1 VGGIEPFDARWESS
15 KITLLKFCPVAK
27 PQNVL
32 RPHKHEHDTLW
43 DKLRKSVSVGDKFGE
58 RRQDRR
64 LERVRMFTDRLH
76 EEMNRLD
83 LRVIGV
89 DTTVT
94 EDDVAEEVREAFGL

>member
-1 VGGIEPFDARWESS
+1 
-15 KITLLKFCPVAK
+15 
-27 PQNVL
+27 
-32 RPHKHEHDTLW
+32 
-43 DKLRKSVSVGDKFGE
+43 
-58 RRQDRR
+58 
-64 LERVRMFTDRLH
+64 MFTDRLH